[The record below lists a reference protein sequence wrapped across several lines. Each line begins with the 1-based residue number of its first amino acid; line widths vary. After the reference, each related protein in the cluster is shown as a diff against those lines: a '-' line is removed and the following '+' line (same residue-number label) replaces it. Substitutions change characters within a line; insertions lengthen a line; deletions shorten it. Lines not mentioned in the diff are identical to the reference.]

1 MIDGVSI
8 RVMRLADV
16 PRVME
21 IELQCFT
28 MPWSEAT
35 FRGLLR
41 RSDADLYVAEFEQ
54 AVVGYSVFWSVL
66 DQGELGNVS
75 VAPEWR
81 RRGIGEELVKTVL
94 VAAGQRGVREVFLE
108 VRVSNTAAQ
117 HLYERHGFTQVGRR
131 RNYYLEPVEDALVM
145 RHQLQP
151 GQSPNAKAKT

>member
-1 MIDGVSI
+1 MIEGVLI
-8 RVMRLADV
+8 RTMRPADL

-41 RSDADLYVAEFEQ
+41 RSDADLYVAELNQ
-54 AVVGYSVFWSVL
+54 DVVGYSVFWSVL

-75 VAPEWR
+75 VAPDWR
-81 RRGIGEELVKTVL
+81 HRGIGEELVKTIL
-94 VAAGQRGVREVFLE
+94 VAANRRGVREVFLE
-108 VRVSNTAAQ
+108 VRVSNTVAQ
-117 HLYERHGFTQVGRR
+117 KMYERFGFAQVGRR

-145 RHQLQP
+145 RHQS
-151 GQSPNAKAKT
+151 SPTPSTNAKEKT